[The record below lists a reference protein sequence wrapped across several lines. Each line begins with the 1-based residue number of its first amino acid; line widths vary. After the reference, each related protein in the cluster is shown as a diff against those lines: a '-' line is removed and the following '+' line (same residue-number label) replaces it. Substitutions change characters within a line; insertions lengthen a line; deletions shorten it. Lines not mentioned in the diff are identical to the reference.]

1 MYFAINIALAITEG
15 VKSSH
20 LFHRTHPESLPYGH
34 MQVLRFQFY
43 RLEKLPS
50 LKKTSLLFAIH
61 IRKTSTESKSR
72 TSGGGTHTHVH
83 DNSLKYAQMVIENFP
98 SLNLNN
104 IPEDACS
111 VIIGIQGVPKM
122 LLFNV
127 LSLLPS
133 TAT

>member
-20 LFHRTHPESLPYGH
+20 LFHRTHPESLPHGH
-34 MQVLRFQFY
+34 MQVLRFQFH

-50 LKKTSLLFAIH
+50 LKKTNLLFAIH
-61 IRKTSTESKSR
+61 IRKTSAESKN
-72 TSGGGTHTHVH
+72 THIH

-98 SLNLNN
+98 SLSLNN

-111 VIIGIQGVPKM
+111 AIIGIQGVPKM